1 MRRTRALISAH
12 RCVTRAQIEQ
22 ALTLAVDFVE
32 FDVQRCRDG
41 ALVLHHDPTFRR
53 GEEEVAFAET
63 DSQRLHE
70 LLPDLLT
77 YDEALHLLAGRCR
90 AHIDVKASATGTE
103 TVLAMT
109 ARAVEVLGA
118 DGFVMTTGSDR
129 AVRAIRDWGD
139 DHGLDLLAGLSLGRN
154 TRGFSLRE
162 QVRIRRSELM
172 PGRRVRH
179 SRASVVVA
187 HHSLALLG
195 VARFSRRHRLPLL
208 VWTVDTA
215 GSLRHWLRPGR
226 AWLVTTNHP
235 ELAILVRGADRIR
248 P

>member
-1 MRRTRALISAH
+1 
-12 RCVTRAQIEQ
+12 
-22 ALTLAVDFVE
+22 VDFVE

-41 ALVLHHDPTFRR
+41 ALVLHHDATFQR
-53 GEEEVAFAET
+53 GEEEV
-63 DSQRLHE
+63 RLADTGSDELRE
-70 LLPDLLT
+70 LLPGLMT
-77 YDEALHLLAGRCR
+77 YDDALEMLAGRCS
-90 AHIDVKASATGTE
+90 AHIDIKASATRTD
-103 TVLAMT
+103 TLLRAT

-118 DGFVMTTGSDR
+118 DGFVMTSGSDR

-139 DHGLDLLAGLSLGRN
+139 DHGLDLLAGLSLGRD
-154 TRGFSLRE
+154 TRGFALRE
-162 QVRIRRSELM
+162 QVRIRRSELL
-172 PGRRVRH
+172 PGRRIRH

-195 VARFSRRHRLPLL
+195 VARFARRHRVPLL
-208 VWTVDTA
+208 VWTVDTV

>member
-1 MRRTRALISAH
+1 MRRTKALISAH
-12 RCVTRAQIEQ
+12 RCVTRAQIER
-22 ALTLAVDFVE
+22 ALALGVDFVE

-41 ALVLHHDPTFRR
+41 ALVLHHDATFQRS
-53 GEEEVAFAET
+53 EEEVRFADT
-63 DSQRLHE
+63 DSEQLHE
-70 LLPDLLT
+70 LLPDLVT
-77 YDEALHLLAGRCR
+77 YDEALQMLAGRCG
-90 AHIDVKASATGTE
+90 AHIDIKASATRTDA
-103 TVLAMT
+103 VLAAT

-118 DGFVMTTGSDR
+118 DGFVMTSGSDR

-139 DHGLDLLAGLSLGRN
+139 QRGLDLLAGLSLGRN

-162 QVRIRRSELM
+162 QIRIRRSELL

-195 VARFSRRHRLPLL
+195 VARFARRHRLPLL

-235 ELAILVRGADRIR
+235 ELAILMRGPERIH